1 MYARVQYNWE
11 DPEAFIEEDG
21 VLNVEFPWDEEDT
34 PWRCINC
41 EERFT
46 EDAKDEVEDDEECVQ
61 AECSAGH
68 DCDEVED
75 PVAEPCQRTHDLV
88 NDPQPFTWVNGA
100 SIRLNEESDQI
111 DLAISIG
118 DPRGAFVMSL
128 FRTRDGQ
135 IRMEVPHPEDG
146 FLHLPLRQL
155 GRALYAVNETE
166 PKEKS
171 E

>member
-21 VLNVEFPWDEEDT
+21 VLNVEFPWDEET
-34 PWRCINC
+34 SPWRCINC

-46 EDAKDEVEDDEECVQ
+46 EDEKDDAENEECVQ
-61 AECSAGH
+61 AECFGH
-68 DCDEVED
+68 EDHAEVGDECSLV
-75 PVAEPCQRTHDLV
+75 HDLV
-88 NDPQPFTWVNGA
+88 NEPQPFTWVNGA
-100 SIRLNEESDQI
+100 SIHIDEEEDQI

-118 DPRGAFVMSL
+118 DPRGAFVMRL
-128 FRTRDGQ
+128 YRTRDGQ
-135 IRMEVPHPEDG
+135 IRMEVPYPKAG

-155 GRALYAVNETE
+155 GPGVYAVNETE
-166 PKEKS
+166 PKETS

>member
-21 VLNVEFPWDEEDT
+21 VLNVEFPWDEET
-34 PWRCINC
+34 SPWRCINC

-46 EDAKDEVEDDEECVQ
+46 EDEEEEAKAESCVQ
-61 AECSAGH
+61 AECTEH
-68 DCDEVED
+68 DEDETCTDECSLV
-75 PVAEPCQRTHDLV
+75 HDLV
-88 NDPQPFTWVNGA
+88 HEPQPFTWVNGA
-100 SIRLNEESDQI
+100 SIRLNEDSDQI

-128 FRTRDGQ
+128 FRTADGQ
-135 IRMEVPHPEDG
+135 IRMEVPHPDDG

-166 PKEKS
+166 PKEES

>member
-1 MYARVQYNWE
+1 MFARVQYNWE
-11 DPEAFIEEDG
+11 DPEPLIDEGG
-21 VLNVEFPWDEEDT
+21 VLNVEFPWDEEPA
-34 PWRCINC
+34 PWRCLNC

-46 EDAKDEVEDDEECVQ
+46 EDEKDEAERAECEQ
-61 AECSAGH
+61 AECEEHDGDENCDDH
-68 DCDEVED
+68 DCSF
-75 PVAEPCQRTHDLV
+75 PHDLI
-88 NDPQPFTWVNGA
+88 NDPEAFSWVNGA
-100 SIRLNEESDQI
+100 SIRLKEESDQI

-128 FRTRDGQ
+128 YRTADGQ

-166 PKEKS
+166 PKENS